1 MYPYT
6 SIPGLIHSSFFCFAA
21 TMVKPLK
28 LLNFWRELWLSDTDG
43 LIRILFG
50 WSRWIGWVTL
60 FCPLAK
66 LDQLWWYEESSYGL
80 IRPHIYCLQQQSSY
94 EGRHDTLITSTH
106 YIKRRLAS
114 ALFSVHLL
122 KKCFCPKYFTMI
134 SPSLKIENVKFQMM
148 NKILSV
154 LKSVIL

>member
-6 SIPGLIHSSFFCFAA
+6 SISGLIHFSFFCFAA
-21 TMVKPLK
+21 MIKPLK
-28 LLNFWRELWLSDTDG
+28 LPKFPISDTDC
-43 LIRILFG
+43 LIRILFR

-80 IRPHIYCLQQQSSY
+80 KRPHIYCLQQQSSY

-106 YIKRRLAS
+106 SIKRRLAS
-114 ALFSVHLL
+114 APYSVHLL

-134 SPSLKIENVKFQMM
+134 SPSLKIESVKFQMM

-154 LKSVIL
+154 LNLKSVIL